1 MFTFPGDT
9 IGERHSGPRGGA
21 VLGRGHGRGDHFNL
35 SRGETVR
42 RDFRG
47 RGHGNTYLDIHPTS
61 NPNPNINLY
70 IHPQQH
76 KHIDIEVYAFTIPRA
91 KVTPRTIARTEAS
104 LLSNIWKTTF

>member
-1 MFTFPGDT
+1 MVNGTQKSCQSPV
-9 IGERHSGPRGGA
+9 RGIRITPAIKCLQKCHDAA
-21 VLGRGHGRGDHFNL
+21 VVVVQTAITH
-35 SRGETVR
+35 
-42 RDFRG
+42 
-47 RGHGNTYLDIHPTS
+47 YP